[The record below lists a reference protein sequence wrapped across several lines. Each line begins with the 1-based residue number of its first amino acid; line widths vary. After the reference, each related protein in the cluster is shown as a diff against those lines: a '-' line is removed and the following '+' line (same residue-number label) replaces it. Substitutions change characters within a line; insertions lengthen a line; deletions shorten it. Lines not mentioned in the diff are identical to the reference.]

1 MGKGGT
7 PKYKE
12 PDPVPAASPAAT
24 PDNADVQK
32 VKQEEKKRAKNAN
45 GWQSTLL
52 TGLGDNSENGGGKK
66 LLG

>member
-12 PDPVPAASPAAT
+12 PDPVPASSPAAT

-32 VKQEEKKRAKNAN
+32 GKQEEKKRAKNAN